1 MISPDAVM
9 YILSGCIL
17 GGGLVVGVWLLV
29 LSRIALQIDEKR
41 SAFYRRLGI
50 LMIVLSPLLF
60 IIGILAMRS

>member
-1 MISPDAVM
+1 MISPNAVM

-60 IIGILAMRS
+60 IIGIMAMRS